1 MSTNVLTGEDLEFH
15 EATDALMAA
24 GVTVAEI
31 AEALGV
37 QHATARAYRMDPDA
51 AGYRRPPA
59 GWEDGLAAL
68 AHDRGQELQELAE
81 RIRGQGE

>member
-1 MSTNVLTGEDLEFH
+1 MVLLTRGRVDYRES
-15 EATDALMAA
+15 TDALMAA

-37 QHATARAYRMDPDA
+37 QHATARAYRMDPKA